1 MVLIE
6 FEEILATAILF
17 AWVIFVVAFLT
28 RKLYDLMVKHGFEGN
43 IAIYYNRKVIHVLT
57 GGFVALIVPLTF
69 ETPIIP
75 LIMAFILGAL
85 TYIPHK
91 TGRLMYWFQ
100 TADDAYEVSFCI
112 MWGLIIALG
121 WVVSRGNFWVGVLPV
136 LFMSVGDALTG
147 LVRNALYKRRTKSWW
162 GNLAMALFSIPVG
175 ATLGIA
181 GMIAGAAA
189 SVIEHFEFG
198 ILDDNV
204 MVPLT
209 SFIIILTLM
218 LLAPWTIT
226 L

>member
-1 MVLIE
+1 
-6 FEEILATAILF
+6 
-17 AWVIFVVAFLT
+17 
-28 RKLYDLMVKHGFEGN
+28 
-43 IAIYYNRKVIHVLT
+43 
-57 GGFVALIVPLTF
+57 
-69 ETPIIP
+69 
-75 LIMAFILGAL
+75 
-85 TYIPHK
+85 
-91 TGRLMYWFQ
+91 
-100 TADDAYEVSFCI
+100 
-112 MWGLIIALG
+112 
-121 WVVSRGNFWVGVLPV
+121 
-136 LFMSVGDALTG
+136 MSVGDALTG